1 MDGRFRSAAD
11 NVAVFFSVGEAGAA
25 RVLLP
30 GGTRGLVTRGAKDRA
45 SANGTHCWRSARCR
59 AMAKKLSDLDLA
71 GKRVLVRV
79 DFNVPLDEQGRV
91 TSDARIRESL
101 PTIRAILQAGG
112 RPVLMSHLGRP
123 KGKVVEA
130 MRMAP
135 VAKKL
140 AELLGSPVKTVK
152 DCIGREAEAASKAL
166 QPGECLLLENLRF
179 RDAEEAGDPAF
190 AAALAR
196 NGDVYVDD
204 AFGSAHR
211 AHASVSGVP
220 KLLPAAAGLLLQKEL
235 DAFARVLGKPARP
248 FVAILGG
255 AKVSDK
261 LPVIEH
267 LLPKVDAL
275 IIGGA
280 MAYTFLAQQGRKV
293 GKSLVEKELV
303 AAAGKVLALAQAQQK
318 RLLLPQDHVC
328 AAEFKAD
335 SKPSVCKGDI
345 PDGLMGLDIGPET
358 QKLFCDAL
366 KGAKTIV
373 WNGPMGVFEMPAFS
387 KGTEAVAKAVA
398 DSGAFSVVGGG
409 DSVAAVEK
417 TGVVGRISHVSTG
430 GGASLELLEG
440 KVLPGVAAL
449 G

>member
-1 MDGRFRSAAD
+1 MTFKTLG
-11 NVAVFFSVGEAGAA
+11 
-25 RVLLP
+25 
-30 GGTRGLVTRGAKDRA
+30 
-45 SANGTHCWRSARCR
+45 
-59 AMAKKLSDLDLA
+59 DLDLK

-79 DFNVPLDEQGRV
+79 DFNVPLDKQGHV

-101 PTIRAILQAGG
+101 NTIRAILDAGG

-123 KGKVVEA
+123 KGKVVES

-135 VAKKL
+135 VAQRL
-140 AELLGSPVKTVK
+140 GELLGSPVHYVD
-152 DCIGREAEAASKAL
+152 DCIGEAAEAASRAL
-166 QPGECLLLENLRF
+166 RPGECLVLENLRF

-190 AAALAR
+190 AAALAK

-220 KLLPAAAGLLLQKEL
+220 KLLPSAAGLLMQKEL
-235 DAFARVLGKPARP
+235 DAFGKVLHDPQRP

-280 MAYTFLAQQGRKV
+280 MAYTFLVQQGHRV
-293 GKSLVEKELV
+293 GRSLVESELI
-303 AAAGKVLALAQAQQK
+303 AEAGRVLEHAKAQNKQ
-318 RLLLPQDHVC
+318 LLLPVDHVC

-335 SKPSVCKGDI
+335 SPASVHGVDI
-345 PDGLMGLDIGPET
+345 PDGLMGLDIGPKT
-358 QKLFCDAL
+358 IQRFVAAL
-366 KGAKTIV
+366 QGARTIV
-373 WNGPMGVFEMPAFS
+373 WNGPMGVFEMDAFC

-398 DSGAFSVVGGG
+398 GSGAFTVVGGG
-409 DSVAAVEK
+409 DSVAAAEKLGIVEQL
-417 TGVVGRISHVSTG
+417 SHVSTG